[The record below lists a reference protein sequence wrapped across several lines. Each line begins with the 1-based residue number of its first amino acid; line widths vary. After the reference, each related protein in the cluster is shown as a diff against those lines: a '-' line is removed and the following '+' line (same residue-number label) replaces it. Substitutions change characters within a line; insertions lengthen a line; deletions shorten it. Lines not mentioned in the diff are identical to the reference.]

1 MGFSEIM
8 TETGKNIYFQIQ
20 HNMLKNLN
28 WKEVDQLASYKQ
40 GQGVEHSATEN
51 QLKIKVRAGL
61 EPRTTGLQV

>member
-8 TETGKNIYFQIQ
+8 TETGKNIYFKIQ

-28 WKEVDQLASYKQ
+28 WKEVDQLASYKG

-51 QLKIKVRAGL
+51 QLKDLWITSL
-61 EPRTTGLQV
+61 MP